1 MSVFRTLIP
10 IPTPSFTINHQHQ
23 LLMVGSCF
31 TQHIGAYLK
40 RLQFNTLVN
49 PYGICYNPIS
59 IAATAR
65 AQHLSEYAFFENEG
79 VWRHWDLHSAFAHQ
93 DLRVAKTT
101 AQQLNL
107 TTSLFLKKV
116 DILIITLGTAEVF
129 HLINQNRVV
138 ANCHKM
144 PSKLF
149 ERKRLNISETT
160 DALAST
166 FFELLNLRP
175 NLKIILT
182 VSPIRHLRMGAV
194 ENQRSKAVLLLACEE
209 LTKIFQNA
217 YYFPAYE
224 LIMDD
229 LRDYRF
235 YENDLLHPTSTA
247 IEYIQSHFAQTF
259 FNAETKTLIK
269 KIEKIW
275 QALAHRPFNPQTP
288 QHLAFLES
296 VHKQINTLKVEHPE
310 ILFDWG

>member
-10 IPTPSFTINHQHQ
+10 IPSPSFTISHQHQ

-31 TQHIGAYLK
+31 TQHIGDYLK
-40 RLQFNTLVN
+40 RLQFTTLVN

-59 IAATAR
+59 ISAAAR
-65 AQHLSEYAFFENEG
+65 AQYLHESAFFENEG

-93 DLRVAKTT
+93 DLKVAQAT

-129 HLINQNRVV
+129 HLISQNRIV

-149 ERKRLNISETT
+149 ERKRLSVSETT
-160 DALAST
+160 DALASA
-166 FFELLNLRP
+166 FFELLKKRP

-209 LTKIFQNA
+209 LTKKFSNA

-247 IEYIQSHFAQTF
+247 VEYIQSHFAQTF
-259 FNAETKTLIK
+259 FNKETTTLVK
-269 KIEKIW
+269 KIEKIR
-275 QALAHRPFNPQTP
+275 QALAHRPFNPHTP
-288 QHLAFLES
+288 QHLAFLENI
-296 VHKQINTLKVEHPE
+296 HQQINALKVENPE
-310 ILFDWG
+310 ILFDWS